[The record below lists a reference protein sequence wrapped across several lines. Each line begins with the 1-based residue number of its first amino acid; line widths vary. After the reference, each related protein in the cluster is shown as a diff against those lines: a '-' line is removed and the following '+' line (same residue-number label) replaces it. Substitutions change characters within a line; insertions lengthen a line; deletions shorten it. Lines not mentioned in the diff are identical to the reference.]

1 MSNKQQI
8 KTKYQKYVNIVF
20 IILTFVIMY
29 LLYVLY
35 LNKSFG
41 EFPSQKSSGAM
52 GLKTNIEKSF
62 QPSDGSID
70 IPNKLKWGSDFRFSE
85 KEK

>member
-1 MSNKQQI
+1 MNNKQQI

-20 IILTFVIMY
+20 LVLSFVIMY

-41 EFPSQKSSGAM
+41 EFPSPKSSATM
-52 GLKTNIEKSF
+52 GLKSNIQKSF
-62 QPSDGSID
+62 QPSDESLD
-70 IPNKLKWGSDFRFSE
+70 IPNKLKWGKDFHFSE
-85 KEK
+85 KKQ